1 MEIRITAG
9 ATSLEADLLDTDL
22 AKKITELLPLE
33 SRPNRW
39 GDEIYFSIPLEY
51 SINTAQE
58 EVEIGDL
65 AYWPS
70 GQGFC
75 IFYGATPA
83 SRGNEPRAISE
94 VEVFGRIK
102 GDATVLRNESGGSVK
117 IEKA

>member
-1 MEIRITAG
+1 MDIKITLG
-9 ATSLEADLLDTDL
+9 STSLEAELME
-22 AKKITELLPLE
+22 TELANKISAILPIE

-51 SINTAQE
+51 SIATAQE

-102 GDATVLRNESGGSVK
+102 GDATVLRNESGNSVK